1 MKTIK
6 NAVSIILCVAMLI
19 LMCAIGASAEDF
31 VTDGFSVSV
40 NMFEGSGG
48 NVLIAELYD
57 LTLSDSDDLTIT
69 MFSVGENDALT
80 YYCGFVAD
88 EIIVEQP
95 NEYHD
100 CIELY
105 LKNDMVP
112 DRYSNG
118 FYVLRIESG
127 SLINKNGDTESV
139 IDYKFSPIDHTSFE
153 FYYINDGKIFNGFV
167 IGNRILIEYESFEER
182 TDKISVTVET
192 TNLIEVKDKKT
203 LNITNAGDAR
213 FSVKYNDFIC
223 ETWTQKTYT
232 VSGLIKEYIKEQTGA
247 FFVHSIDEYFINI
260 GNAFAAIVEIPG
272 IILTLLT
279 LCLMPTPFALIAP
292 FVPVIVPV
300 LVLFNI
306 ICSFFGLSFINYL
319 IAAE

>member
-139 IDYKFSPIDHTSFE
+139 INYKFSPIDHTSFE
-153 FYYINDGKIFNGFV
+153 FNYINDGDIINGFV
-167 IGNRILIEYESFEER
+167 IGNRILIEYQSFENR

-192 TNLIEVKDKKT
+192 SDLIAVKDKKT
-203 LNITNAGDAR
+203 LDITNAGDAR

-232 VSGLIKEYIKEQTGA
+232 VSGLIKEYIKEQTDA
-247 FFVHSIDEYFINI
+247 YFVHSTDEYFANI
-260 GNAFAAIVEIPG
+260 GNAFALIVEIPG
-272 IILTLLT
+272 LIMGFLA
-279 LCLMPTPFALIAP
+279 LCLIPTPFALLAP
-292 FVPVIVPV
+292 LVPVIVPIF
-300 LVLFNI
+300 VLFNI
-306 ICSFFGLSFINYL
+306 FCSFFGLSFINYL
-319 IAAE
+319 NAAE